1 MIDHLVKFV
10 RRSAENSFR
19 LSGRRNRTNY
29 IVFQILLILIFAAVW
44 LVNQILNT
52 TNSFS
57 IVQWLFL
64 IPTIIIYAAILVSA
78 FIAGAQRCRDLG
90 WPGWAVFLTI
100 LPLAGYV
107 LWFLLLVLPGTKGA
121 NKYGNPPEMES
132 GYDLRA

>member
-1 MIDHLVKFV
+1 MIDHLVKIV
-10 RRSAENSFR
+10 RRSAEGSFK

-29 IVFQILLILIFAAVW
+29 IVFQIILILIFATIWVI
-44 LVNQILNT
+44 NQILNA
-52 TNSFS
+52 TNSFGV
-57 IVQWLFL
+57 VQWLFL
-64 IPTIIIYAAILVSA
+64 IPTIIIYAAISVSA

-107 LWFLLLVLPGTKGA
+107 LWFLLLVLPGNKGA
-121 NKYGNPPEMES
+121 NKYGKAPKMES